1 MSPPYRSLLF
11 LLALT
16 GVVCPGYHLATACA
30 DQSGRVLGE
39 VACAAAMTNS
49 AITATA
55 ALLEVSKASAGEAID
70 ACRKKFG
77 ATSVHQVGRR
87 ITGSAVEFAPY
98 TVVDGSTR
106 TRLAD
111 PAALEKYKKPPPPPP
126 PPKIVR
132 GHGETLTAKTNAAF
146 IALLFVGILF
156 V

>member
-1 MSPPYRSLLF
+1 MSPLYHRLLL

-16 GVVCPGYHLATACA
+16 GVVCPGYHSATACA
-30 DQSGRVLGE
+30 GEDGRVLGE
-39 VACAAAMTNS
+39 VACAAAMSNS

-70 ACRKKFG
+70 ACRKRFG
-77 ATSVHQVGRR
+77 AAAVHQVGRR

-106 TRLAD
+106 ARLAD
-111 PAALEKYKKPPPPPP
+111 PAALERYKKPPPPPP

-132 GHGETLTAKTNAAF
+132 GHGEALTAKANAAF